1 MRRGG
6 AFHASQTPPVIERE
20 HLIDPDQGLFV
31 VDDPVYPRE
40 HSTIL
45 AKRAVLQIQNSD
57 LHNLPPRL
65 DFEVKEVWGSRC
77 YAEVGRVVHN
87 VNILQ
92 IRGICKAYVD
102 LIRKKRMSSACRLAH
117 RPRQVK

>member
-1 MRRGG
+1 M
-6 AFHASQTPPVIERE
+6 FHASQTPPVIERE

-45 AKRAVLQIQNSD
+45 AKRAALQIQNSD

-65 DFEVKEVWGSRC
+65 DVMRLHDAPDRDVRTHQVLFHALW
-77 YAEVGRVVHN
+77 H
-87 VNILQ
+87 LPD
-92 IRGICKAYVD
+92 RG
-102 LIRKKRMSSACRLAH
+102 
-117 RPRQVK
+117 